1 LVELEK
7 VSDVVWRISERA
19 RPGMRVPVYIYANR
33 ALLEKMQ
40 RDRTLHQ
47 AMNVASLPGIYKFAI
62 VLPDGHERA
71 RA

>member
-1 LVELEK
+1 MTDLE
-7 VSDVVWRISERA
+7 VRDAYRQEVIQTL
-19 RPGMRVPVYIYANR
+19 PMRSR
-33 ALLEKMQ
+33 DECFALLEKMQ

-47 AMNVASLPGIYKFAI
+47 AMNVASLPGIYKFSI